1 MLSWRTVENPDDST
15 VHNIE
20 NHDASQRLAV
30 ENPDASLGRKVGN
43 HLFPQGK
50 CLWSWNTKQYE

>member
-1 MLSWRTVENPDDST
+1 MLSWRMMENPDAST

-20 NHDASQRLAV
+20 NHASERLEV
-30 ENPDASLGRKVGN
+30 ENHDASLGRKVGN

-50 CLWSWNTKQYE
+50 CLWSWNKKQYE